1 MNIRFQLFISI
12 YLQKDKFSKYSLYI
26 GKHFHT
32 YLISNS
38 QILFI
43 FNTWKIFNILKSKL
57 SIYFILLRKSFS

>member
-1 MNIRFQLFISI
+1 MDIRFQLFISI

-32 YLISNS
+32 YLFISNS

-43 FNTWKIFNILKSKL
+43 FNTWKIFNILKSKF
-57 SIYFILLRKSFS
+57 SIYLIL